1 MGCWRDGFEYCAFGM
16 RHCAGSRRGPSFFRI
31 DVGILRHFKVGP
43 KMTPFSWRELTMLI
57 LTLGTLVFGAVGVYR
72 AQEVDLPEFDDPQPH
87 VPSTNYG
94 SNYAECHA
102 ELHWEVLRKYDD
114 GYRAA
119 LACFLFDGTVDPL
132 DLRINVGSLQDIG
145 HRTVDLV
152 AQRNPPGQ
160 VGAVV
165 RGRMVLLLLLV
176 PDGVNTSQFATLRQA
191 RAFGVKIK
199 AIGSQG

>member
-1 MGCWRDGFEYCAFGM
+1 
-16 RHCAGSRRGPSFFRI
+16 
-31 DVGILRHFKVGP
+31 
-43 KMTPFSWRELTMLI
+43 
-57 LTLGTLVFGAVGVYR
+57 
-72 AQEVDLPEFDDPQPH
+72 
-87 VPSTNYG
+87 
-94 SNYAECHA
+94 
-102 ELHWEVLRKYDD
+102 
-114 GYRAA
+114 
-119 LACFLFDGTVDPL
+119 LFDGTVDPL

-152 AQRNPPGQ
+152 AQRNHPGQ

-199 AIGSQG
+199 AIGYPR